1 LEITYGSVNTGNGA
15 MKKFF
20 NTMGIGM
27 FAAAIF
33 IAAVIYV
40 PQIFALI
47 GFLGLSYIFGLA
59 IMELNDLR
67 RNK

>member
-1 LEITYGSVNTGNGA
+1 